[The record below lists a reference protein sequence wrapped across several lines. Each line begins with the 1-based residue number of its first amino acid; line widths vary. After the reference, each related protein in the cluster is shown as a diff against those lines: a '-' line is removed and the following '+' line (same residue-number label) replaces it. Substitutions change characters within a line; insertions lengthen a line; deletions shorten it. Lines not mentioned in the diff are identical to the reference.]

1 MNKLLKRAMVFT
13 LTVLLSTTGV
23 FAAVPDDVKGQG
35 YEAAVSA
42 LMDKGIITGDSDG
55 NFNPDATLNR
65 AQACIIIV
73 KSMNPPAAEVVG
85 TATQAVAKSEFS
97 DMSGYGWAEG
107 YVAYAVAHGVTKGY
121 PDGTFRPGSA
131 VTMNELVTMIL
142 RAADYNDT
150 TLGGT
155 WPSNYMEKAKELNL
169 LAGTPD
175 PLPANATKWIAALV
189 DYNALT
195 QIEKANP
202 QQETPTTTP
211 ETAANIPDTAAMTYA
226 ASGSFNS
233 EMDAYDGKTISDKV
247 KIYTYGLK
255 ASFSSTMTFTAKAA
269 DYRQDTVYK
278 YKNVTTPAYYKVNN
292 NEIVAM
298 VIPKDCG
305 FSGLAY
311 VVINDTYSSSNAKGE
326 TVTGLDT
333 LAATKEIKWLGEK
346 GLTGI
351 PSKTGTGSYLNGTVY
366 EIKLTDGQIKSI
378 YESTNTAHKGK
389 VFDEISGTGFAK
401 ITAYNSDNIAELY
414 NGKLVAIKANATVYT
429 LDGDNASE
437 YKVGKQADI
446 KKGNEIRIYD
456 ISDDDDAIGDIVVV
470 RLK

>member
-85 TATQAVAKSEFS
+85 TATQAVAKSDFS

-107 YVAYAVAHGVTKGY
+107 YVAYAVVHGVTKGY

-142 RAADYNDT
+142 RAADYNDV

-155 WPSNYMEKAKELNL
+155 WPSNYMEKARELNL

-189 DYNALT
+189 DYNALA

-202 QQETPTTTP
+202 QQETPSTTP
-211 ETAANIPDTAAMTYA
+211 EETTNIPDTEAMLYA

-233 EMDAYDGKTISDKV
+233 AMDTYDGKTISDEV

-255 ASFSSTMTFTAKAA
+255 ASFSSTMTFTTKAA
-269 DYRQDTVYK
+269 DYRQDTVFK
-278 YKNVTTPAYYKVNN
+278 YKNVTTPAYYKIEDNK
-292 NEIVAM
+292 IVAM
-298 VIPKDCG
+298 VLPKDTG
-305 FSGLAY
+305 FSGFAY
-311 VVINDTYSSSNAKGE
+311 VVINGTYSSSNAKGE
-326 TVTGLDT
+326 TVTGLNT

-346 GLTGI
+346 GLANV
-351 PSKTGTGSYLNGTVY
+351 PSKTGSDSYLSGLVY
-366 EIKLTDGQIKSI
+366 ELKLSEGQIKSVNKST
-378 YESTNTAHKGK
+378 ESFKGK
-389 VFDEISGTGFAK
+389 TFEELTKTGFVV
-401 ITAYNSDNIAELY
+401 ISDYSDDNVLESDDGNLY
-414 NGKLVAIKANATVYT
+414 SIKENATVYT
-429 LDGDNASE
+429 LDGASADE
-437 YKVGKQADI
+437 YEVGRQSDI

-456 ISDDDDAIGDIVVV
+456 ISDDDDAAGDIVVV